1 MNKKQYEAKR
11 NQLMNEAQALI
22 NDGKAEEAEAKMN
35 EVKDLDEKWDKIA
48 QALANFNALNND
60 PKPMNPFNME
70 DSVKS
75 GQEAEENPVAKAWA
89 SEEYKNA
96 WAKTMMGKPLAN
108 EEQKTY
114 QLVNE
119 AYVHTTGN
127 TAVVIPKS
135 VVKGIWEEAGAM
147 YPYFNDVSKTYVNG
161 VLAMIQEDTSSEA
174 GWYEEST
181 PTKDGKETL
190 KEFVLKGCELSRSVT
205 IAWKLKEMAVE
216 EFIPYIQKKMAK
228 KMGAAAG
235 YGATHGAGPTAGE
248 GKKPEPM
255 GTVTA
260 LLAEENTPQVVKYA
274 KGSVPTWKEI
284 TSARGKI
291 KSGYG
296 SDVSVYAN
304 STTVWTVLAN
314 ILDQNKRPIFMTDAA
329 TGVNKVL
336 GATVKEDDSM
346 LDGEILFSNAVA
358 GYHTNVNKEMT
369 VMAEDHVRDRN
380 TDYCAYAIM
389 DGNVTTTKAHA
400 LLKEADA

>member
-11 NQLMNEAQALI
+11 NQLMNEAQELI

-35 EVKDLDEKWDKIA
+35 EVKELDDKWDKIA
-48 QALANFNALNND
+48 QAQANFNALNND
-60 PKPMNPFNME
+60 PKPMNPFSME
-70 DSVKS
+70 DSVTN
-75 GQEAEENPVAKAWA
+75 GQEAEDNPVAKAWA

-96 WAKTMMGKPLAN
+96 WAKTMMGKALAN
-108 EEQKTY
+108 EEQKAF

-119 AYVHTTGN
+119 AYTHTTGN

-135 VVKGIWEEAGAM
+135 VVKGIWEEVGEM

-161 VLAMIQEDTSSEA
+161 VLALIQEDTSSEA
-174 GWYEEST
+174 GWYEEKT
-181 PTKDGKETL
+181 TTEDGKETL
-190 KEFVLKGCELSRSVT
+190 KEFKLGGCELSRAVT

-216 EFIPYIQKKMAK
+216 EFIPYIQRKMAK

-235 YGATHGAGPTAGE
+235 YGATHGTGPTAGE
-248 GKKPEPM
+248 GKKPEPT
-255 GTVTA
+255 GVVTA
-260 LLAEENTPQVVKYA
+260 LLAEDETPQVVTYA
-274 KGSVPTWKEI
+274 KGSLPTWKDI
-284 TSARGKI
+284 TTARSKV

-296 SDVSVYAN
+296 AGTAVYAN
-304 STTVWTVLAN
+304 STTIWTVLAN

-329 TGVNKVL
+329 TSVNKVL
-336 GATVKEDDSM
+336 GCTVKEDDSM
-346 LDGEILFSNAVA
+346 NDGEILFSNARE

-369 VMAEDHVRDRN
+369 VMTEEHVKART